1 MKAIIIKINL
11 NHIEKKSQ
19 GEMIDRIE
27 FNIQQSVDFITSA
40 NADTKKAI
48 KFQQEARRVS

>member
-1 MKAIIIKINL
+1 
-11 NHIEKKSQ
+11 
-19 GEMIDRIE
+19 MIDRIE

-48 KFQQEARRVS
+48 KFQQEARRVSQTKSYIGVYRCFDV